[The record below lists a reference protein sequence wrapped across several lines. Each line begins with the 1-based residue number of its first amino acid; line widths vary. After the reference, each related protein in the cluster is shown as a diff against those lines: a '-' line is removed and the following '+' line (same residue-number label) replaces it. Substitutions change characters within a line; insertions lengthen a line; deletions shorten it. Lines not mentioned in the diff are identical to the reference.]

1 MAVGDVKSDL
11 QAITSGAR
19 LDINPAAGEEW
30 VIHNIFREDA
40 ITIEFYDGTDTI
52 AFESLTGNGVY
63 AKYQFHVK
71 NGAERIRVKNDAAT
85 TKKIGY
91 DGVQTK

>member
-11 QAITSGAR
+11 QSITTGAR

-30 VIHNIFREDA
+30 VVHNIYHEDS
-40 ITIEFYDGTDTI
+40 ITLEFYDGTDTI
-52 AFESLTGNGVY
+52 AFDSQTGRGVY

-71 NGAERIRVKNDAAT
+71 NAAERIRVLNDAAT

-91 DGVQTK
+91 DAVQTK